1 MSSKVKLAAD
11 YIHAHIQ
18 DGSWPLNSCIPSE
31 HELCAELGISRTSVR
46 GAIAQYVSVG
56 VLESQHGKGTFVRSS
71 DLSLLG
77 GGGGAVKSLM
87 TLEEQMLVHQARQLV
102 EGEMMAFAA
111 EHATPELIEQL
122 EQCCQR
128 MVANLGN
135 QQEFIRADMDYHRTL
150 MRFMNNHYISDFYEP
165 LLDRDDVNRLS
176 NDMYGFYDGIQSHQ
190 LFLDAIRERNPD
202 KVRRLAID
210 YHNKKEE
217 SMQDIRQRAGL
228 VVKTGNW
235 NKA

>member
-1 MSSKVKLAAD
+1 
-11 YIHAHIQ
+11 
-18 DGSWPLNSCIPSE
+18 
-31 HELCAELGISRTSVR
+31 
-46 GAIAQYVSVG
+46 
-56 VLESQHGKGTFVRSS
+56 
-71 DLSLLG
+71 
-77 GGGGAVKSLM
+77 
-87 TLEEQMLVHQARQLV
+87 ML
-102 EGEMMAFAA
+102 
-111 EHATPELIEQL
+111 
-122 EQCCQR
+122 
-128 MVANLGN
+128 ANLGS
-135 QQEFIRADMDYHRTL
+135 QQEFIRADMDFHRTL
-150 MRFMNNHYISDFYEP
+150 MHFMNNHYISDFYGP

-235 NKA
+235 DKA